1 MIQTLLVLFVARSL
15 GADTLPL
22 LRVMA
27 TDYAYQAPAVFSA
40 GNVRVRLV
48 NVGQHPHHLVL
59 SRMDDTLSLQQFFS
73 DVLSPHP
80 RGGYHDVGGPNM
92 VAPGDSA
99 EVWLRLTPGH
109 YALSCWVFSRSGQP
123 HIAKGMFGEVL
134 GRLLGPTSPA
144 QIPPGAWQIAA
155 REYSLDAPDTVEAG
169 QVLVTFVNIG
179 HQEHDVQFIRLTPLG
194 SLTAV
199 TQWAD
204 AGMEGPVPG
213 TLTGGASG
221 IEPGM
226 RVSVPLQL
234 RPGRYALFC
243 FVPDERDGKPHY
255 SHGMVRLLLVR

>member
-1 MIQTLLVLFVARSL
+1 VIHAVLVLFIAPPIA
-15 GADTLPL
+15 ADTLPL
-22 LRVMA
+22 LRVVA
-27 TDYAYQAPAVFSA
+27 SDYAYQAPAVFPA
-40 GNVRVRLV
+40 GKVRVRLV
-48 NVGQHPHHLVL
+48 DVGQHPHHLVL

-80 RGGYHDVGGPNM
+80 HGGYHDVGGPNM

-99 EVWLRLTPGH
+99 EVWLTLTPGH

-123 HIAKGMFGEVL
+123 HIAKGMFAEVL
-134 GRLLGPTSPA
+134 LRPGPTSPGE
-144 QIPPGAWQIAA
+144 IPPGLWQIAA
-155 REYSLDAPDTVEAG
+155 REYRLDGPDTVEAG
-169 QVLVTFVNIG
+169 TVLVTFVNMG
-179 HQEHDVQFIRLTPLG
+179 QQEHDVQLVRLPPRG

-199 TQWAD
+199 TRWAD

-234 RPGRYALFC
+234 RRGRYALFC

-255 SHGMVRLLLVR
+255 AHGMVRLLVVR

>member
-1 MIQTLLVLFVARSL
+1 VIHAFLILFATSRIT
-15 GADTLPL
+15 ADTLPL
-22 LRVMA
+22 LRILA
-27 TDYAYQAPAVFSA
+27 SDYSYQAPAVFPA

-59 SRMDDTLSLQQFFS
+59 SRMNDTLSLQQFFN

-80 RGGYHDVGGPNM
+80 HGGYHDVGGPNM

-99 EVWLRLTPGH
+99 EVWLTLTPGH
-109 YALSCWVFSRSGQP
+109 YALSCWVFSRSGKP
-123 HIAKGMFGEVL
+123 HIAKGMFGEVVL
-134 GRLLGPTSPA
+134 QSGPTSPGE
-144 QIPPGAWQIAA
+144 IPPGSWQVEA
-155 REYSLDAPDTVEAG
+155 REYRLDGPDTVEAG
-169 QVLVTFVNIG
+169 PVRLTFVNMG
-179 HQEHDVQFIRLTPLG
+179 KQEHDVQLVRLPPFG

-199 TQWAD
+199 TKWAD

-234 RPGRYALFC
+234 RRGRYALFC
-243 FVPDERDGKPHY
+243 FVPDEHDGKPHY
-255 SHGMVRLLLVR
+255 THGMARLLLVR